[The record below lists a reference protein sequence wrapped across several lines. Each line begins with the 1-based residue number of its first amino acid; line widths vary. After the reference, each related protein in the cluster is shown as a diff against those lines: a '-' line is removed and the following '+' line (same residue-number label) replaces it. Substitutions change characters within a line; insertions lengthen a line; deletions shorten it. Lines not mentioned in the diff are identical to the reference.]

1 MSGKITIENTAENVA
16 VIDIEGIIG
25 VAENQQFNET
35 SYSIAT
41 YASFKDAIAKI
52 KNDAKQ
58 EIIINIRST
67 GGNVNDA
74 LLIYDTLKELD
85 MKITTKCFGYVAS
98 AATIIAQAASP
109 GRREISANSLY
120 LIHKAACSTE
130 GNANTIAQ
138 TIEML
143 DKTDKRITAIYAD
156 RSGKRETIFEK
167 LMAENNGNGRWLSP
181 EEAIEYGLADKIIA
195 ATPINAASRNM
206 VVDLGLPPIPK
217 KRKNMI
223 REISETWNRIL
234 KSAGIK
240 QVDENSENIDIES
253 KILDANLLEN
263 AAREV
268 INARAQKEKL
278 RLETEAARAA
288 ALPTS
293 TKPKEDPEIQE
304 INPSPNEYAYM
315 ADLQGFI

>member
-120 LIHKAACSTE
+120 LIH
-130 GNANTIAQ
+130 
-138 TIEML
+138 
-143 DKTDKRITAIYAD
+143 
-156 RSGKRETIFEK
+156 
-167 LMAENNGNGRWLSP
+167 
-181 EEAIEYGLADKIIA
+181 II
-195 ATPINAASRNM
+195 
-206 VVDLGLPPIPK
+206 
-217 KRKNMI
+217 
-223 REISETWNRIL
+223 
-234 KSAGIK
+234 
-240 QVDENSENIDIES
+240 
-253 KILDANLLEN
+253 
-263 AAREV
+263 
-268 INARAQKEKL
+268 
-278 RLETEAARAA
+278 
-288 ALPTS
+288 
-293 TKPKEDPEIQE
+293 
-304 INPSPNEYAYM
+304 
-315 ADLQGFI
+315 